1 MGRDMVRMARELAS
15 TAHARQVDKAGAP
28 YIEHPRRV
36 AARVAGDELA
46 GAQVRDELAVAVAV
60 AWLHDVVEDTDV
72 TAEVLRA
79 AFPEEVVAAVL
90 ALTRRVGEELDVYY
104 ARVAANPLALRVKR
118 ADIADNTDPARTAAL
133 TTSTRERLAAKYAHA
148 VAALDALVAGE
159 QRVTGGQLVAGEQ
172 SGTAAGDAGGA
183 PSTEPVAAAG
193 V

>member
-1 MGRDMVRMARELAS
+1 MARELAS

-46 GAQVRDELAVAVAV
+46 GAQVRDELAVAVA
-60 AWLHDVVEDTDV
+60 WLHDVVEDTDV

-90 ALTRRVGEELDVYY
+90 ALTRRAGEEPDVYY

-159 QRVTGGQLVAGEQ
+159 QRVSGGQLVAGEQ